1 MNEENKIHK
10 MSLMRRIAVKVKTE
24 ALGIKINAELDR
36 IHDEAIAKFRT
47 LAKSTGQR
55 TRTDRLLK

>member
-1 MNEENKIHK
+1 
-10 MSLMRRIAVKVKTE
+10 MRRIVVKVKTD

-55 TRTDRLLK
+55 TLADRL